1 MAVKGKSVAAAGGA
15 GVPAGKAAV
24 PAVPSGWRAPGRQAL
39 GWRALP
45 KWPAH
50 FEAAT

>member
-1 MAVKGKSVAAAGGA
+1 MAVKGKSVAAPGGA

-24 PAVPSGWRAPGRQAL
+24 PAVPSGWRTL

-45 KWPAH
+45 KRPAH

>member
-1 MAVKGKSVAAAGGA
+1 MAVKGKSVAAPGGA

-24 PAVPSGWRAPGRQAL
+24 PVVPSGWRVLGWRAL

-45 KWPAH
+45 KRPAH